1 MNQQQL
7 LSLLKRYDAGT
18 CSKEESVLLER
29 WFAERSAA
37 EDWHWESEE
46 ERLLVQQLM
55 RSRIE
60 AQLFATEKPR
70 RLWTVKKIAVAAS
83 IFLCFL
89 TAIGLYVSYRIDDGT
104 TLSHTEQ
111 AVEPGSQAAFLTLA
125 DGSTIRLDD
134 AQTGTLF
141 DENGVAIKKL
151 DDGELLY
158 EVGGGGTPMA
168 EQGNV
173 PINTISIPR
182 GGQYQLILP
191 DGTKV
196 RLNSASTLVYP
207 NAFVG
212 DERVVSLT
220 GEAYFEVAKN
230 EHKPFKVKAGDT
242 EIQVTG
248 THFNINAYADEQ
260 QVTTTLVEG
269 GINVLKKNQEVALQP
284 GQQAVSRLDDSPISI
299 ETVDTDYAL
308 AWLEGDF
315 VFENQDIKTIMKNI
329 ARWYNVDVIYE
340 SSAPTTR
347 KAFGGTYTK
356 SKGIEELLSHLE
368 TLSNNTVR
376 FKLKER
382 RVTVIM

>member
-7 LSLLKRYDAGT
+7 LALFKRYESGT
-18 CSKEESVLLER
+18 CSDEERAFLECWYDQR
-29 WFAERSAA
+29 AET
-37 EDWHWESEE
+37 EDWKWESDE
-46 ERLLVQQLM
+46 ERRLVQQFM

-60 AQLFATEKPR
+60 AQLFAPEQPR
-70 RLWTVKKIAVAAS
+70 KLWRIKKIAVAAS
-83 IFLCFL
+83 IFLCFSI
-89 TAIGLYVSYRIDDGT
+89 AIGLYFNHRIDART

-111 AVEPGSQAAFLTLA
+111 AVEPGSQVAFLTLA
-125 DGSTIRLDD
+125 DGATIRLDD

-141 DENGVAIKKL
+141 DKNGVAIKKL

-158 EVGGGGTPMA
+158 EVDAGIA
-168 EQGNV
+168 LDERGNI
-173 PINTISIPR
+173 PTNTISIPR
-182 GGQYQLILP
+182 GGQYQLTLP

-196 RLNSASTLVYP
+196 WLNSASTLVYP

-230 EHKPFKVKAGDT
+230 EHKPFKVKARDT

-260 QVTTTLVEG
+260 QVTTTLLEG
-269 GINVLKKNQEVALQP
+269 GVNVLKKDQKVALQP
-284 GQQAVSRLDDSPISI
+284 GHQAVSRVNESPISI
-299 ETVDTDYAL
+299 EAVDTDYAL

-315 VFENQDIKTIMKNI
+315 VFENQDIQTIMKNI

-340 SSAPTTR
+340 SSAPAAR

-368 TLSNNTVR
+368 ALTNNTIR
-376 FKLKER
+376 FKLTER

>member
-1 MNQQQL
+1 MDEQQL
-7 LSLLKRYDAGT
+7 LSLLKRYEAGK
-18 CSKEESVLLER
+18 CSETERVLLER
-29 WFAERSAA
+29 WFAQRSAA
-37 EDWHWESEE
+37 GDWHWESEE
-46 ERLLVQQLM
+46 ERLLVRQLM

-60 AQLFATEKPR
+60 AQLFATKKTR
-70 RLWTVKKIAVAAS
+70 KFWTFKKIAVAAS
-83 IFLCFL
+83 IFLCFS
-89 TAIGLYVSYRIDDGT
+89 TAIGLYLNQRIDAPT

-111 AVEPGSQAAFLTLA
+111 AVDPGSKVAFLTLA
-125 DGSTIRLDD
+125 DGSTIQLDD
-134 AQTGTLF
+134 AQTGTIF

-158 EVGGGGTPMA
+158 EVDGGTVLD

-173 PINTISIPR
+173 ATNTISIPR

-196 RLNSASTLVYP
+196 WLNSASTLVYP

-212 DERVVSLT
+212 DEREVSLT

-230 EHKPFKVKAGDT
+230 EHKPFKVKAQDT

-269 GINVLKKNQEVALQP
+269 GINVLKKGQHATLRP
-284 GQQAVSRLDDSPISI
+284 GYQAVSRLDDGPISI
-299 ETVDTDYAL
+299 EAVDTDYAL

-315 VFENQDIKTIMKNI
+315 VFENQDIQTIMKNI

-340 SSAPTTR
+340 SSAPTAR

-356 SKGIEELLSHLE
+356 SKGVKELLSHLE
-368 TLSNNTVR
+368 TLSNNTIR
-376 FKLKER
+376 FTLTER